1 MANQRHTYAIIE
13 VVSRN
18 SRETLEQ
25 KEQVCRFISK
35 RQIVDYLSVS
45 SEDLPPVRESAN
57 HATEQKDSHPLSIII
72 GQQKRSNI
80 M

>member
-1 MANQRHTYAIIE
+1 MMMMMIE
-13 VVSRN
+13 VLSWN

-45 SEDLPPVRESAN
+45 SYDLPSLTESAN
-57 HATEQKDSHPLSIII
+57 HATEQKDSHPLRIII
-72 GQQKRSNI
+72 GQKKKANI